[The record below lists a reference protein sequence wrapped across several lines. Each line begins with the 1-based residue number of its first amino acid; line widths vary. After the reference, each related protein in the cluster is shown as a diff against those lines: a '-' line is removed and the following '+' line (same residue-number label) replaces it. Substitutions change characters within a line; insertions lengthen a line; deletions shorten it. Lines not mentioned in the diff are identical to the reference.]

1 MVRTVKDHLY
11 RKSVAIVLSM
21 QVNLERIV
29 AIWILAAAFACGLR
43 LAFPATP
50 YQDAPWTTGTGLLP
64 YLLVVGAPVGSLL
77 LGLKLFP
84 AGRIHA
90 QPAFR
95 LAQVGRWRKVDC
107 LKARDMSQF
116 GLYGVM
122 ASLLVGIALN
132 VPVRTLEFLGAI
144 PALGSYSP
152 PWFIG
157 LYSVMLADVVIL
169 SSLYMF
175 AFAMAL
181 RLAPL
186 FPRFL
191 VMVWGVDL
199 LAQLGIARLVAGADN
214 VPHAVDT
221 ALLDLLTGNVKK
233 VLVSAAIWL
242 PYLLLSERVN
252 VTFRHRVSAH

>member
-1 MVRTVKDHLY
+1 MVQVVRDHLY
-11 RKSVAIVLSM
+11 RKSVALVLTM
-21 QVNLERIV
+21 QVNLQRIL
-29 AIWILAAAFACGLR
+29 AIWVLIAAFACGVR

-50 YQDAPWTTGTGLLP
+50 YDGAPWMSGTGLLP
-64 YLLVVGAPVGSLL
+64 YLLVIGAPVGSLL

-84 AGRIHA
+84 AGRVQA

-95 LAQVGRWRKVDC
+95 LAQVGRWRKIDC
-107 LKARDMSQF
+107 LRAREMSQF

-122 ASLLVGIALN
+122 ASLLMGIALN
-132 VPVRTLEFLGAI
+132 VPVRTLEFLSAV
-144 PALGSYSP
+144 PALGSFSP
-152 PWFIG
+152 SWYVG
-157 LYSVMLADVVIL
+157 LYTVMLADVVLL

-191 VMVWGVDL
+191 AMVWGVDL
-199 LAQLGIARLVAGADN
+199 LAQLAIAHLVAGMSN
-214 VPHAVDT
+214 VPQVVDA
-221 ALLDLLTGNVKK
+221 ALLAVLTGNVKK
-233 VLVSAAIWL
+233 VLISAALWL

-252 VTFRHRVSAH
+252 VTFRNRVSA

>member
-1 MVRTVKDHLY
+1 MVQAVRDHLY
-11 RKSVAIVLSM
+11 RKSVALVLSV
-21 QVNLERIV
+21 QLNLERII
-29 AIWILAAAFACGLR
+29 AIWVLIAAFACGVR

-50 YQDAPWTTGTGLLP
+50 YAGLPAMSGVGFLP

-84 AGRIHA
+84 AERIHA
-90 QPAFR
+90 QPSYR
-95 LAQVGRWRKVDC
+95 LAQVGRWRKINC
-107 LKARDMSQF
+107 LQAREMSQF

-122 ASLLVGIALN
+122 ASLLVGVALN
-132 VPVRTLEFLGAI
+132 VPVRTLEFLASI
-144 PALGSYSP
+144 PALGSFSP
-152 PWFIG
+152 SWFVG
-157 LYSVMLADVVIL
+157 LYTVMLADVVLL

-181 RLAPL
+181 RLVPL

-199 LAQLGIARLVAGADN
+199 LAQLAIAHLVAGMSN
-214 VPHAVDT
+214 VPQVVDA
-221 ALLDLLTGNVKK
+221 ALLAVLTGNVKK
-233 VLVSAAIWL
+233 VLISAALWL

-252 VTFRHRVSAH
+252 ITFRNRVSA

>member
-1 MVRTVKDHLY
+1 MVRAVKDHLY
-11 RKSVAIVLSM
+11 RKSVSLVLSM

-29 AIWILAAAFACGLR
+29 GAWVLIAAFACGLR

-50 YQDAPWTTGTGLLP
+50 YAGFPAISGAGILP

-84 AGRIHA
+84 AGRVHA
-90 QPAFR
+90 QPAYR
-95 LAQVGRWRKVDC
+95 LAQVGRWRKINC
-107 LKARDMSQF
+107 LQAREMSQF

-132 VPVRTLEFLGAI
+132 VPVRTLEFLASV
-144 PALGSYSP
+144 PALGSYP
-152 PWFIG
+152 PSWFVG
-157 LYSVMLADVVIL
+157 LYTVMLADVVLL

-181 RLAPL
+181 RLVPL

-191 VMVWGVDL
+191 VMVWGADL
-199 LAQLGIARLVAGADN
+199 LAQMAIAHLVAGIDH
-214 VPHAVDT
+214 VPHSVTAALVDM
-221 ALLDLLTGNVKK
+221 LSGNVKK
-233 VLVSAAIWL
+233 VLISAALWL

-252 VTFRHRVSAH
+252 ITFRNRVST

>member
-1 MVRTVKDHLY
+1 MVRVVRDHFY
-11 RKSVAIVLSM
+11 RKSVALVLSM

-29 AIWILAAAFACGLR
+29 GIWVLLAAFACGIR

-50 YQDAPWTTGTGLLP
+50 YAGMPWIGGAGLLP
-64 YLLVVGAPVGSLL
+64 YVLVVGAPVGSLL

-90 QPAFR
+90 QPSYR
-95 LAQVGRWRKVDC
+95 LAQIGRWRRIDC
-107 LKARDMSQF
+107 LRAREMSQF

-132 VPVRTLEFLGAI
+132 VPVRTLEFLASI
-144 PALGSYSP
+144 PALGSFSP
-152 PWFIG
+152 PWFVG
-157 LYSVMLADVVIL
+157 LYTVMLADVVLL
-169 SSLYMF
+169 SSLYMV

-181 RLAPL
+181 RLVPL

-191 VMVWGVDL
+191 AMVWGVDL
-199 LAQLGIARLVAGADN
+199 LAQLAIAHLVAGIAN
-214 VPHAVDT
+214 VPATVDA
-221 ALLDLLTGNVKK
+221 ALLDMLTGNVKK
-233 VLVSAAIWL
+233 VLISAALWL

-252 VTFRHRVSAH
+252 ITFRNRVSA

>member
-1 MVRTVKDHLY
+1 MVRVVKDHLY
-11 RKSVAIVLSM
+11 RKSVAVVLSM
-21 QVNLERIV
+21 QVNLQWIV
-29 AIWILAAAFACGLR
+29 AVWIVAAAFACGLR

-50 YQDAPWTTGTGLLP
+50 YAATPWASGAGLLP
-64 YLLVVGAPVGSLL
+64 YLLVVGAPVGALL

-84 AGRIHA
+84 AGHVHA

-95 LAQVGRWRKVDC
+95 LAQVGRWRKIDC
-107 LKARDMSQF
+107 LEAREMSQF

-122 ASLLVGIALN
+122 ASLLVGIAVN
-132 VPVRTLEFLGAI
+132 VPVRTLEFLSSI
-144 PALGSYSP
+144 PALGSFSP
-152 PWFIG
+152 PWFVS
-157 LYSVMLADVVIL
+157 LYGVMLADVVIL

-199 LAQLGIARLVAGADN
+199 LAQLGIARLVAGIDR
-214 VPHAVDT
+214 VPHAVDM
-221 ALLDLLTGNVKK
+221 ALLDMLTGNVKK
-233 VLVSAAIWL
+233 VLISAAIWL

-252 VTFRHRVSAH
+252 VTFRHRASV